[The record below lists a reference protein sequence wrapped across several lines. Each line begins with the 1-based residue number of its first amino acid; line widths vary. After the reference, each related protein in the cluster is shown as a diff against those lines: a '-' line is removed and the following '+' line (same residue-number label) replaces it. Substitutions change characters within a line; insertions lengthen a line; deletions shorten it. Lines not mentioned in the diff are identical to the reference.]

1 MVLRGARL
9 GQPTLLDALAAGCI
23 PIISADTIVLPFA
36 DVIDW
41 KRFDSSK
48 NKIKTL
54 FIKSTIGQ

>member
-23 PIISADTIVLPFA
+23 PIISADTMVLPFA

-41 KRFDSSK
+41 TRFVMLAVFTNVYYNELD
-48 NKIKTL
+48 
-54 FIKSTIGQ
+54 